1 MLKSIFT
8 VAHDLDMGW
17 QDALDAM
24 AFGEI
29 PSPIVVAGKLRFCQ
43 SDLDEWSKNGCPRT
57 AEMPDD
63 EYMRLTTV
71 LLDELKAR
79 KDSQ

>member
-8 VAHDLDMGW
+8 IARDLDMGW
-17 QDALDAM
+17 QDVLDGAC
-24 AFGEI
+24 FGEI
-29 PSPIVVAGKLRFCQ
+29 PSPIVVAGKLRFRQ

-57 AEMPDD
+57 AEMSDD
-63 EYMRLTTV
+63 EYMRLTAV